1 MKNLQLGKVVM
12 TAGIA
17 SHMDE
22 ANFFKEVMDNLDRH
36 ANGDWGCLS
45 EEDKLANDNALN
57 NNESDGLYIVD
68 DTYQEGG
75 EKGLHFYDWD
85 TILHQIKWS
94 NRSPDPRY
102 LKDYRMTVHYEH
114 GLFFEFQR
122 KG

>member
-1 MKNLQLGKVVM
+1 MKTYAYKTAKLTNHHDRAFPALSVVAGLGTLYSGQVIEDIPVLIKKL
-12 TAGIA
+12 
-17 SHMDE
+17 D
-22 ANFFKEVMDNLDRH
+22 FFREY
-36 ANGDWGCLS
+36 S
-45 EEDKLANDNALN
+45 
-57 NNESDGLYIVD
+57 ESDGLYIVD

-75 EKGLHFYDWD
+75 EKGLHFYNWD